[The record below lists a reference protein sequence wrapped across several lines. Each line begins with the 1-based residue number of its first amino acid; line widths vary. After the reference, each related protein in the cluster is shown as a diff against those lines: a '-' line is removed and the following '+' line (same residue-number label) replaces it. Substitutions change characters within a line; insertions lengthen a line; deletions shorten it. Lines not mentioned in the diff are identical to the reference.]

1 MCAIIKPLLSAVENP
16 ISFFID
22 SPPPLRVLIY
32 FQDHLTVDIKMVQ
45 RAEFDVIYTSSSSAN
60 KTAHY

>member
-22 SPPPLRVLIY
+22 PPRVLIY

-45 RAEFDVIYTSSSSAN
+45 RAELDVIYISNSSAN